1 VNKLTP
7 KSLIKDT
14 LLFILAI
21 PLMVFAWIFIAP
33 LNAVV
38 SIAAMLFGPR
48 DRPVPGRKKPRS
60 NP

>member
-1 VNKLTP
+1 VNKITP

-14 LLFILAI
+14 LLFIFIGI
-21 PLMVFAWIFIAP
+21 PLGVFAWIFIAP
-33 LNAVV
+33 FNAVV

-48 DRPVPGRKKPRS
+48 PEPDRKKPRS